1 MDQRTIEH
9 VMQRAITA
17 IARPCYFHIA
27 EPNLIQPRPDG
38 WWCIGTVRLVDES
51 KEWQVYWHPELGR
64 GWLWGIARLQ
74 PRRVMPRRF
83 EPPDESHHLRRAC
96 TRGKSDPTQL
106 PSHYRYVHSDRGGTV
121 SRISG
126 RKDRQ

>member
-1 MDQRTIEH
+1 MPTRSVLLDVRLSIVAPRGPVGMDQRTIEH

-38 WWCIGTVRLVDES
+38 WWCIGTVRLVDET

-83 EPPDESHHLRRAC
+83 
-96 TRGKSDPTQL
+96 
-106 PSHYRYVHSDRGGTV
+106 
-121 SRISG
+121 
-126 RKDRQ
+126 